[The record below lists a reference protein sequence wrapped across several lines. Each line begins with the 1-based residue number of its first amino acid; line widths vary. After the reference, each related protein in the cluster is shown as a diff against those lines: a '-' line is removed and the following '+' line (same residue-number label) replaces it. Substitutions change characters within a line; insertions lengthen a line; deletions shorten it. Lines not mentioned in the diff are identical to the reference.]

1 MTQAGTQSRIYP
13 EGVTSWV
20 DIEVDDVDAAQAF
33 YGGLFGWTFTQA
45 TPPEA
50 PVRYLVAQ
58 LDGQDVAGVGGR
70 AASST
75 LTPGWNTYVAVDDIE
90 AAASRVVAAGGRV
103 VDPPSDAGEGGRAA
117 TCADPAGV
125 QFRLWQAR
133 RRLGAQI
140 TNTPGSWNF
149 SNLVTSDQ
157 KASAR
162 FYAQVFG
169 WEFDDLGFSTMV
181 RRPGYGDHLASTIDP
196 GIHERQSADGVP
208 PGFADAIAWLNPAA
222 DADPGWQVT
231 FTVADRDETVA
242 RAEALG
248 GKVVR
253 REDTDW
259 TRDAVIADPSGAE
272 FTASQYTP
280 PEGGH

>member
-1 MTQAGTQSRIYP
+1 MTKAGTQSRTYP

-75 LTPGWNTYVAVDDIE
+75 ATPSWNTYVAVDDIE
-90 AAASRVVAAGGRV
+90 AAAARVVAAGGRV
-103 VDPPSDAGEGGRAA
+103 IDSPADAGEGGRTA

-149 SNLVTSDQ
+149 SDLVASDHES
-157 KASAR
+157 SAR
-162 FYAQVFG
+162 FYGQVFG

-196 GIHERQSADGVP
+196 GIHERQSGDAVP
-208 PGFADAIAWLNPAA
+208 PGFADAIAWLNPAV
-222 DADPGWQVT
+222 DADPGWHVT
-231 FTVADRDETVA
+231 FTVADRDETAA

-253 REDTDW
+253 RGDTDW
-259 TRDAVIADPSGAE
+259 TRDAVIADPMGAE

-280 PEGGH
+280 PESGS

>member
-1 MTQAGTQSRIYP
+1 MTKAGTQPRTYP

-58 LDGQDVAGVGGR
+58 LDGQDVAGIGGR
-70 AASST
+70 ADSST
-75 LTPGWNTYVAVDDIE
+75 ATPTWNTYVAVDDIE

-103 VDPPSDAGEGGRAA
+103 IDPPSDAGEGGRAA

-149 SNLVTSDQ
+149 SDLVAVRPDGLG
-157 KASAR
+157 
-162 FYAQVFG
+162 QVLRPG
-169 WEFDDLGFSTMV
+169 LRLGV
-181 RRPGYGDHLASTIDP
+181 RRPRLLDDGAAS
-196 GIHERQSADGVP
+196 RLRRP
-208 PGFADAIAWLNPAA
+208 PGLD
-222 DADPGWQVT
+222 DRPGHP
-231 FTVADRDETVA
+231 
-242 RAEALG
+242 RAS
-248 GKVVR
+248 VR
-253 REDTDW
+253 RRGAARVRR
-259 TRDAVIADPSGAE
+259 RDRRG
-272 FTASQYTP
+272 
-280 PEGGH
+280 

>member
-1 MTQAGTQSRIYP
+1 MTEAGKQTRTYP

-20 DIEVDDVDAAQAF
+20 DIEVDDVEAAQAF

-45 TPPEA
+45 TSPEA
-50 PVRYLVAQ
+50 PIRYVVAQ
-58 LDGQDVAGVGGR
+58 LDGQDVAGIGGR
-70 AASST
+70 ADSSAA
-75 LTPGWNTYVAVDDIE
+75 TPRWNTYVAVDDIE
-90 AAASRVVAAGGRV
+90 AAAAKVVAAGGQV
-103 VDPPSDAGEGGRAA
+103 IDPPTDAGEGGRAA

-149 SNLVTSDQ
+149 SDLVAADPGAA
-157 KASAR
+157 AS
-162 FYAQVFG
+162 FYGQVFD

-196 GIHERQSADGVP
+196 DIHERQSGVGVP
-208 PGFADAIAWLNPAA
+208 PGFADAIAWVNPAGG
-222 DADPGWQVT
+222 ADPGWQVT
-231 FTVADRDETVA
+231 FTVADRDETAA

-253 REDTDW
+253 RGDTEW
-259 TRDAVIADPSGAE
+259 TQDAVIADPMGAE
-272 FTASQYTP
+272 FTASQFTP
-280 PEGGH
+280 P